1 MSLPGFTA
9 AAALVPATKPYQPY
23 QTGPSRRGD
32 DEPLVR
38 PQFYRPIWCRGCW
51 ICDPR
56 TMFCSCYYPC
66 PVVAPPV
73 GV

>member
-9 AAALVPATKPYQPY
+9 DAALVPAPVRY
-23 QTGPSRRGD
+23 QTGTSPRGD
-32 DEPLVR
+32 EEPPVR
-38 PQFYRPIWCRGCW
+38 PQFYRPGWCKGCL

-66 PVVAPPV
+66 PVVALPA
-73 GV
+73 GA